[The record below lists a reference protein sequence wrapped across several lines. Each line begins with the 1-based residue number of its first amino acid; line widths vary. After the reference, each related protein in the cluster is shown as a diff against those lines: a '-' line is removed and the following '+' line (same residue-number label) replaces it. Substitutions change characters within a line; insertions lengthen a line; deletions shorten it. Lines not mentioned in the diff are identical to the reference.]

1 MPCGNE
7 VKDWSQVAASPG
19 TPNGAR
25 KPPKAQRGEGGSRPG
40 PSEGARPSRNP
51 DFRLPAP
58 GAVTASRLLFLAPR
72 HVVLRY
78 GRLRERGRKEP
89 CLGWEDGCDDPPG
102 LSQGGSAGLPSPR
115 QAGSDGLAR
124 CTAQSH
130 CVFASLRTGVLLWAN
145 GGTTVLKPSFP
156 VQLAVGSGLF
166 GSRNV
171 RACRHSQRQSS
182 PPPAGH
188 PDSRSARSAGGGGR
202 GEPGPY
208 VLLPARTPSLFPPW
222 RLRLISSNL
231 DGHVPAPDP
240 ICHSAG
246 GLCSPCIVWK
256 PEPFPSPRLHPA
268 LLLFIALAGNRN
280 HPRCRAP

>member
-40 PSEGARPSRNP
+40 PSEGARPSRHP

-78 GRLRERGRKEP
+78 GRPGELGRKEP

-130 CVFASLRTGVLLWAN
+130 CVFASLQTGVLLWAN
-145 GGTTVLKPSFP
+145 GSTTVLKPSFP

-188 PDSRSARSAGGGGR
+188 PDSRSGEECGGWGAGGTW
-202 GEPGPY
+202 
-208 VLLPARTPSLFPPW
+208 A
-222 RLRLISSNL
+222 LR
-231 DGHVPAPDP
+231 
-240 ICHSAG
+240 
-246 GLCSPCIVWK
+246 
-256 PEPFPSPRLHPA
+256 PSPRTHPKFIPTMAFAFDFPQPRQPCPRPRSHLSFSRRPVLPVHRAAYGTRSPSPLHVSTP
-268 LLLFIALAGNRN
+268 LF
-280 HPRCRAP
+280 CSS